1 VIQKKMMK
9 LTGRY
14 SEAEISLL
22 RFLAGYYLLWSAGFV
37 AQIKYKMTESES
49 KK

>member
-14 SEAEISLL
+14 SEAEISLS
-22 RFLAGYYLLWSAGFV
+22 RFLASYYLLWLAGF
-37 AQIKYKMTESES
+37 ATQIKYKMTESEG